1 MTVTIKDI
9 ALRARVSV
17 ATVSRALNGHDNVT
31 AAARAKVLKVAEEM
45 RYQPH
50 HAARS
55 LSSRRTHTVGVV
67 LPDFEGE
74 FFSELIHGIE
84 REARAQNRQLLVSS
98 SHPDPRAQQQ
108 VLQAMRGRV
117 DGLLIMSPQ
126 VDAGQQLVDDL
137 TGLPAVLINSHLSA
151 CAELPAVNVDNYTG
165 ARAIIAHLVACG
177 YRRIAFI
184 AGPEDN
190 FEARE
195 RQQAYVD
202 GLREALPA
210 AMPWILPGD
219 FTVARGHEAGEYIA
233 GLAERPDAVFAAND
247 QMALGCLFAFARN
260 GVGVPD
266 GIALAGFDDI
276 PLSSCTYP
284 RLTTVSADIVELGAR
299 AMRRLLAPAD
309 DHVDLVVPKLV
320 VRESTRNLQ
329 DIASPASPSR
339 SINPHHEV
347 IS

>member
-1 MTVTIKDI
+1 MGVTIKDI
-9 ALRARVSV
+9 ALRANVSV
-17 ATVSRALNGHDNVT
+17 ATVSRALNGQDSVT
-31 AAARAKVLKVAEEM
+31 VAARAKVLKVAEEM

-84 REARAQNRQLLVSS
+84 REARAQSHQLLVSS

-126 VDAGQQLVDDL
+126 VDTGEQLIEDL
-137 TGLPAVLINSHLSA
+137 TGLPTVLINSHLSA
-151 CAELPAVNVDNYTG
+151 CAELPAVNVDNYAG
-165 ARAIIAHLVACG
+165 ARAIVAHLAGYG

-195 RQQAYVD
+195 RQRAYVD
-202 GLREALPA
+202 ALRETVSGSV
-210 AMPWILPGD
+210 PWIIPGD
-219 FTVARGHEAGEYIA
+219 FTVTRGHEAGEYIA

-260 GVGVPD
+260 AVSVPD
-266 GIALAGFDDI
+266 DIALAGFDDI

-284 RLTTVSADIVELGAR
+284 RLTTVSADIVELGAL
-299 AMRRLLAPAD
+299 AMRRLLAPAGK
-309 DHVDLVVPKLV
+309 HAHIDLVTPKLLI
-320 VRESTRNLQ
+320 RESTRNLRDALPTAIPHALHQ
-329 DIASPASPSR
+329 PAP
-339 SINPHHEV
+339 
-347 IS
+347 

>member
-1 MTVTIKDI
+1 MAVTIKDI
-9 ALRARVSV
+9 AVLAKVSV
-17 ATVSRALNGHDNVT
+17 ATVSRALNGQDSVT
-31 AAARAKVLKVAEEM
+31 EEARAKVLAAAAEL

-84 REARAQNRQLLVSS
+84 REARLQGHQLLVSC
-98 SHPDPRAQQQ
+98 SHTDPDLQRQ

-126 VDAGQQLVDDL
+126 VDSGAQLL
-137 TGLPAVLINSHLSA
+137 ENLFPGIPTVLINSHLPA
-151 CAELPAVNVDNYTG
+151 CAELPTVNVDNHAG
-165 ARAIIAHLVACG
+165 ARAIVEHLLECG

-195 RQQAYVD
+195 RLRAYVD
-202 GLREALPA
+202 ALRELSPSLT
-210 AMPWILPGD
+210 PWVLPGD
-219 FTVARGHEAGEYIA
+219 FTVTRGHEAGEFLA

-247 QMALGCLFAFARN
+247 QMALGCLFALARK
-260 GVGVPD
+260 GVHVPD
-266 GIALAGFDDI
+266 DIALAGFDDI
-276 PLSSCTYP
+276 PLAACTWP
-284 RLTTVSADIVELGAR
+284 RLTTAGTDIVELGAR
-299 AMRRLLAPAD
+299 AVRRLLAAD
-309 DHVDLVVPKLV
+309 GAHAELVTPKLI
-320 VRESTRNLQ
+320 VRESTRDTRHN
-329 DIASPASPSR
+329 ASPPIHSALQQPAT
-339 SINPHHEV
+339 
-347 IS
+347 

>member
-31 AAARAKVLKVAEEM
+31 PAARAKVLKVAEEM

-84 REARAQNRQLLVSS
+84 REARAQRHQLLVSS
-98 SHPDPRAQQQ
+98 SHPDPKAQQQ

-126 VDAGQQLVDDL
+126 VDTGEQLIEDL
-137 TGLPAVLINSHLSA
+137 TGLPTVLINSHLSA

-165 ARAIIAHLVACG
+165 ARAIVAHLVECG

-195 RQQAYVD
+195 RQHAYVD
-202 GLREALPA
+202 GVREALPSA
-210 AMPWILPGD
+210 TPWIIPGD
-219 FTVARGHEAGEYIA
+219 FTVTRGHEAGEYIA
-233 GLAERPDAVFAAND
+233 GLTERPDAVFAAND

-260 GVGVPD
+260 GVNVPD
-266 GIALAGFDDI
+266 DIALAGFDDI

-299 AMRRLLAPAD
+299 AMRRLLAPEG
-309 DHVDLVVPKLV
+309 DHIDLVVPKLV
-320 VRESTRNLQ
+320 IRESTRDLRDVAAHEIPRALHQ
-329 DIASPASPSR
+329 PAP
-339 SINPHHEV
+339 
-347 IS
+347 